1 MIASSL
7 QTITFLT
14 TLLNISCGSTVLN
27 ITPFGKLLKHKQ
39 EDIKARNITKGCK
52 TQNQKRSNAWNMSV
66 IETAVCSTL
75 LPWTLYWF
83 HFKRSFCFI
92 FPIKVYISYV
102 QTHSARRQLYALCII
117 CVFIYQD
124 KRTHY

>member
-39 EDIKARNITKGCK
+39 EDIKGRNLTKGCK
-52 TQNQKRSNAWNMSV
+52 TQNQKRSNALQMSV
-66 IETAVCSTL
+66 IENGGMLNIIALNFVLVSFQAKFL
-75 LPWTLYWF
+75 FHLPNQGIYRTYRHIFSKETTRRTMHHLRLYLS
-83 HFKRSFCFI
+83 R
-92 FPIKVYISYV
+92 
-102 QTHSARRQLYALCII
+102 
-117 CVFIYQD
+117 
-124 KRTHY
+124 